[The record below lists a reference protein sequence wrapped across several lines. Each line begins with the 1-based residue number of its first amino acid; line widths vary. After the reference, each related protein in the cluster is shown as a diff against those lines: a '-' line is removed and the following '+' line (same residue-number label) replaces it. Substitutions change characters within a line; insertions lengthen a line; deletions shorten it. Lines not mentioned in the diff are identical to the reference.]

1 MKQHRIPDNEQK
13 QIAHYIAQRSLA
25 TIGSGEPNRALDKYL
40 ETYNNILEKLND
52 YNLKITN

>member
-40 ETYNNILEKLND
+40 ETYNNILEKLNE
-52 YNLKITN
+52 YNLSI